1 MPKPKQPKVPKG
13 DPDKQYDVMISVIHD
28 NRQGISRPVEKPV
41 RVSFATEEEALE
53 AAEIVKKVLNKE
65 GEL

>member
-13 DPDKQYDVMISVIHD
+13 DPDKQFDVMISVIHD

-41 RVSFATEEEALE
+41 RVSFATEEEALAH
-53 AAEIVKKVLNKE
+53 AAKLKE
-65 GEL
+65 VQ